1 MDIPDISLVIQWQ
14 ATCKLAALWQH
25 FCQAAQNKQ
34 LTGTAIL
41 FAEKEHFDDERAAK
55 AARRVR
61 QAATHKWTAKDAS
74 LPGTLQP
81 LKYAALSLPDGD
93 SMDNCPQSQYSVDM
107 VVDIDLN
114 GYLDEESGDEAL
126 SLILADASGMSQNG
140 VGQVLLEALARGEKL
155 LSQLVHAGKWQRR
168 YLDIGTDFLINAE
181 KQMGMMCQRMVSDVC
196 FNNAAAETD
205 HQECNSDNMQGCSC
219 CHIMEPPIHCDIH
232 NPLNF
237 VSYDSPNPKA
247 PQVTQHSHLP
257 KYMKDKNNYDLEQAF
272 LTWCKE
278 KTVATYRW
286 ACLYDNGPVVMM
298 NSTLDH
304 IINCMH
310 HHKIQTPQDL
320 KKETIWADSDLYAN
334 EVISLIQ
341 RHASPTHI
349 TFYFYTTEKR
359 HPHSAWH
366 HQSHPH
372 YVNASL
378 KQ

>member
-1 MDIPDISLVIQWQ
+1 
-14 ATCKLAALWQH
+14 
-25 FCQAAQNKQ
+25 
-34 LTGTAIL
+34 
-41 FAEKEHFDDERAAK
+41 
-55 AARRVR
+55 
-61 QAATHKWTAKDAS
+61 
-74 LPGTLQP
+74 
-81 LKYAALSLPDGD
+81 
-93 SMDNCPQSQYSVDM
+93 
-107 VVDIDLN
+107 
-114 GYLDEESGDEAL
+114 
-126 SLILADASGMSQNG
+126 MSQNG

-196 FNNAAAETD
+196 FNNAAA
-205 HQECNSDNMQGCSC
+205 
-219 CHIMEPPIHCDIH
+219 
-232 NPLNF
+232 
-237 VSYDSPNPKA
+237 
-247 PQVTQHSHLP
+247 
-257 KYMKDKNNYDLEQAF
+257 EQAF